1 MGAAEIHPLAA
12 ATCKLHHGTLG
23 WPDFSAAHAP
33 HTSTPRFV
41 AAGRHEAPDNPGE
54 LGPAF
59 RKGIPWKAFGCCA
72 AAGGMLGRLLQC
84 RVEGVVCPEPGM
96 GQDLQFSPLGRPA
109 GRIEDG
115 IGSGVDVP
123 RQPPLQGDFNGL
135 TGALEDAAPGM

>member
-1 MGAAEIHPLAA
+1 
-12 ATCKLHHGTLG
+12 
-23 WPDFSAAHAP
+23 
-33 HTSTPRFV
+33 
-41 AAGRHEAPDNPGE
+41 
-54 LGPAF
+54 
-59 RKGIPWKAFGCCA
+59 
-72 AAGGMLGRLLQC
+72 MLGRLLQC

-135 TGALEDAAPGM
+135 TGALEDAAPGMYAGIHHHLQRDATARPSSAEALSPPFEQVIG